1 MLKILFI
8 PFQNV
13 FGGYMKL
20 EDIEAFCNV
29 VDQGSITKAAD
40 IMYVT
45 QGAVSKR
52 IKTLEEEL
60 GVQLIIRRSGMR
72 KVELTAY
79 GEEFLVL
86 ARQWQALSNE
96 FHGISASSSI
106 HEITIGSVDML
117 NCFSFS
123 DLYNQILREEKDIRL
138 DMHTMHSREIYAA
151 MEAQR
156 LDLGM
161 VNRLLPSKRLK
172 ITRLFTEEM
181 YIVIYP
187 CGKQGE
193 TIDPDDL
200 DPGKEIYSRWSDEF
214 EIWHDQLWPGKRYR
228 MHAGT
233 SSMVPYYLTE
243 PGQWSICPA
252 SAVSGMMSRF
262 HFESLKLSVK
272 VPQRTFYLLEHRSPR
287 ESRTETIERFKK
299 IMYAYLKEHKPQL

>member
-1 MLKILFI
+1 
-8 PFQNV
+8 
-13 FGGYMKL
+13 MKP

-60 GVQLIIRRSGMR
+60 GVQLIVRKSGMR
-72 KVELTAY
+72 KVELTVQ

-86 ARQWQALSNE
+86 ARQWQALSKE
-96 FHGISASSSI
+96 FQGIHASSGI

-123 DLYNQILREEKDIRL
+123 GLYNQILEEEKDIRL

-161 VNRLLPSKRLK
+161 VNLLLPSKRLV
-172 ITRLFTEEM
+172 ITKLFTEEM
-181 YIVIYP
+181 YIVIHP

-193 TIDPDDL
+193 TVDPDFL
-200 DPGKEIYSRWSDEF
+200 DPEKEIYSRWSDEF
-214 EIWHDQLWPGKRYR
+214 EIWHDQLWPGRRYR

-233 SSMVPYYLTE
+233 GSMVPYYLTG

-252 SAVSGMMSRF
+252 SAVRGMMSRF
-262 HFESLKLSVK
+262 RFEYLKLSVT
-272 VPQRTFYLLEHRSPR
+272 VPERTFYLLEHRSTR
-287 ESRTETIERFKK
+287 ESRTDTIERFKK
-299 IMYAYLKEHKPQL
+299 IMYAYLEEHRPQPADPAGS

>member
-1 MLKILFI
+1 
-8 PFQNV
+8 
-13 FGGYMKL
+13 MKL

-40 IMYVT
+40 VMYVT

-60 GVQLIIRRSGMR
+60 GVQLIVRKSGMR
-72 KVELTAY
+72 KVELTVQ

-86 ARQWQALSNE
+86 ARQWQALSKE
-96 FHGISASSSI
+96 FQGIHASSGI

-123 DLYNQILREEKDIRL
+123 GLYNQILEEEKDIRL

-161 VNRLLPSKRLK
+161 VNLLLPSKRLV
-172 ITRLFTEEM
+172 ITKLFTEEM

-193 TIDPDDL
+193 TVDPDFL
-200 DPGKEIYSRWSDEF
+200 DPEKEIYSRWSDEF
-214 EIWHDQLWPGKRYR
+214 EIWHGQLWPGRRYR

-233 SSMVPYYLTE
+233 GSMVPYYLTG
-243 PGQWSICPA
+243 PGHWSICPA
-252 SAVSGMMSRF
+252 SAVRGMMSRF
-262 HFESLKLSVK
+262 RFEYLKLSVT
-272 VPQRTFYLLEHRSPR
+272 VPERTFYLLEHRSPR
-287 ESRTETIERFKK
+287 ESRTDTIERFKK
-299 IMYAYLKEHKPQL
+299 IMYAYLEEHRPQPADPAGS